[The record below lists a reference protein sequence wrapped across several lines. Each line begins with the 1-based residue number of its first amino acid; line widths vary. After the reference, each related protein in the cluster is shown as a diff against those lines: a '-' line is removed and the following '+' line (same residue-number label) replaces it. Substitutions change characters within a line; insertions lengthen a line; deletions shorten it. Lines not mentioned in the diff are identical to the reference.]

1 MMEVLPP
8 MASVFRT
15 IGLAVLVAVAPGAAW
30 AGSRLSGSYQ
40 AGLWGRVELSLT
52 QERLVVHTAGE
63 GGACG
68 FEPRFPVLEGELQGN
83 VLVGELTVCLR
94 GDACPAVDRLPVLAF
109 YGPADGTLTAYVR
122 PREGCQAPE
131 LGPGGLLVLRPAPE
145 EAEGPT
151 GGVVRAGGSTL
162 ARLRTER
169 RNPEAAKESLEKGN
183 KLLGAKDWSG
193 SATEFERS
201 ITQDDRNWVAFFG
214 LGTAQLMRGQA
225 RDAIEALDRARVL
238 NAREPSIHYHLACA
252 HSRLGDKRKAMDS
265 LRQAVK
271 LGFAIPEGSFQD
283 VELDRFL
290 GSEPEYLGLTNQA
303 IQNYKAP
310 AGRRQPTGP

>member
-1 MMEVLPP
+1 

-30 AGSRLSGSYQ
+30 AEGRPSGSYQ
-40 AGLWGRVELSLT
+40 ADLWGRVELSLVR
-52 QERLVVHTAGE
+52 ERLVAYTAGE

-68 FEPRFPVLEGELQGN
+68 FEPRRPVLEGEFQGN
-83 VLVGELTVCLR
+83 VLVGELTLCLT
-94 GDACPAVDRLPVLAF
+94 GAACPAVDRLPVLAF
-109 YGPADGTLTAYVR
+109 YAPSDGTLTAYVR
-122 PREGCQAPE
+122 PRQGCQAPE
-131 LGPGGLLVLRPAPE
+131 LGPGGLLVLQPALAE
-145 EAEGPT
+145 EAEAPAV
-151 GGVVRAGGSTL
+151 GVGREGGSSL
-162 ARLRTER
+162 ARLRTEKR
-169 RNPEAAKESLEKGN
+169 DPVAAKESLEKGTR
-183 KLLGAKDWSG
+183 LLGAKDWSG

-225 RDAIEALDRARVL
+225 RDAVEALDRARVL

-303 IQNYKAP
+303 IQNYKSP
-310 AGRRQPTGP
+310 AGRRPHTGP

>member
-1 MMEVLPP
+1 

-30 AGSRLSGSYQ
+30 AGPRLSGSYQ
-40 AGLWGRVELSLT
+40 AALWGRVELSLS
-52 QERLVVHTAGE
+52 QERLVVHTAGQ

-68 FEPRFPVLEGELQGN
+68 FEPRSPVLEGELQGN

-94 GDACPAVDRLPVLAF
+94 GDSCPEVDRLPVLAF
-109 YGPADGTLTAYVR
+109 YGPVDGTLTAYVR
-122 PREGCQAPE
+122 PRQGCQVPE

-145 EAEGPT
+145 AAEGPP
-151 GGVVRAGGSTL
+151 GGAVRAGGSTL

-169 RNPEAAKESLEKGN
+169 RNPEAAKECLEKGN
-183 KLLGAKDWSG
+183 RLLGAKDWSG

-214 LGTAQLMRGQA
+214 LGTAQLMRGHA

-238 NAREPSIHYHLACA
+238 NPREPSIHYHLACA

>member
-1 MMEVLPP
+1 
-8 MASVFRT
+8 
-15 IGLAVLVAVAPGAAW
+15 
-30 AGSRLSGSYQ
+30 
-40 AGLWGRVELSLT
+40 
-52 QERLVVHTAGE
+52 
-63 GGACG
+63 
-68 FEPRFPVLEGELQGN
+68 VLEGEFQDN

-131 LGPGGLLVLRPAPE
+131 LGPGGLLVLRPASE
-145 EAEGPT
+145 EEGAAVVP
-151 GGVVRAGGSTL
+151 VRAGGSSL
-162 ARLRTER
+162 ARLRTEKR
-169 RNPEAAKESLEKGN
+169 DPEAAKESLERGN
-183 KLLGAKDWSG
+183 RLLGVRDWSG

-225 RDAIEALDRARVL
+225 RDAVDALDRARVL
-238 NAREPSIHYHLACA
+238 NAREPGIHYHLACA

-310 AGRRQPTGP
+310 AGRRQQRGP